1 MAEDKQLEVKKPTA
15 TVKALATRPEMVS
28 RFAEVLGG
36 QEKANQFLAN
46 VITVVNTN
54 KSLQACSPSAVMGC
68 AMAAAALNLDVVP
81 GLGFAAIV
89 PYTTNLPRKDKNG
102 KFVLDENGK
111 QIWDKVAVPQFQIM
125 KNGFVQL
132 AMRSGQV
139 KSINV
144 TDIYKDELVRYDRLT
159 GELEIRD
166 VPGGMRDKGK
176 ESDIVGYVCYVRLI
190 NGFEKAE
197 YWTIEKIKNHAQRY
211 SQAYQY
217 DVKNHKSS
225 SPWSTNFAAM
235 AEKTVIKA
243 TISKWVPMSTQ
254 MLLAKNADQSS
265 FDSVQDFNI
274 GADGEIEVD
283 FDYVDN
289 GNAQPAEEQPKK
301 SVKEK
306 YGIGT
311 KSNPSEVGKVEETN
325 NKTESAAEEEEIPWP
340 EADEAMTEGGL
351 F

>member
-1 MAEDKQLEVKKPTA
+1 MAENQELEVRKPVV
-15 TVKALATRPEMVS
+15 TVKALATRPDMVN

-54 KSLQACSPSAVMGC
+54 KTLQACNPAAVMGC

-89 PYTTNLPRKDKNG
+89 PYSTNVPRRDAKGNY
-102 KFVLDENGK
+102 VLDENKK
-111 QIWDKVAVPQFQIM
+111 QIWDKVSVPQFQIM

-144 TDIYKDELVRYDRLT
+144 TDIYKDELVKYDRLT

-166 VPGGMRDKGK
+166 VPGGMRDRGK
-176 ESDIVGYVCYVRLI
+176 ESDIAGYACYVRLI
-190 NGFEKAE
+190 NGFEKTE
-197 YWTIEKIKNHAQRY
+197 YWTIEKIKNHAKRY

-217 DVKNHKSS
+217 DVKNNKSA
-225 SPWSTNFAAM
+225 SPWSTSFSAM

-254 MLLAKNADQSS
+254 ILLAKQADQSS
-265 FDSVQDFNI
+265 FNSVQDINVSS
-274 GADGEIEVD
+274 DGEVD
-283 FDYVDN
+283 AVFDYVDN
-289 GNAQPAEEQPKK
+289 SNNIPEEVEEKK

-306 YGIGT
+306 YGIG
-311 KSNPSEVGKVEETN
+311 KKEEPKAEPAEVVEPKANPFDGVEDL
-325 NKTESAAEEEEIPWP
+325 P
-340 EADEAMTEGGL
+340 